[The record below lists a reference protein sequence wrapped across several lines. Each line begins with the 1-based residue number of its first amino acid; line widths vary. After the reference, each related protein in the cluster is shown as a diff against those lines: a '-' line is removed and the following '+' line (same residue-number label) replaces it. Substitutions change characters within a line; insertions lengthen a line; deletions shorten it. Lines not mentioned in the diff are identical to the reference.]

1 MDDRSE
7 EQSYAEIS
15 RSMNQPLRDR
25 EATNLSR
32 IVRNVA
38 HCQLERTEL
47 ESTRSICRWIGSKLA
62 LYELAFTVAIAGWLP
77 MRRNANSHTASR
89 LAVRMHTD
97 TDAPYKL
104 APRYPLLLTSPLLS
118 SPLLLLLFSP
128 LAAPWRSAFPPTPSH
143 STFFVAFAV
152 RALSPSSPCR
162 LCHPS
167 ICLSASFTSD
177 LLSSS
182 QTSFVPFS
190 VPLLP
195 FSLFSPLLFFRCRL
209 RLPVSRASI
218 SPCWFA
224 ANHVVSPF
232 DLDLPSR
239 GPRVAFVRATAV
251 PTNLAFQRYNVTVIW
266 SSQSINDET
275 SHFRIDI
282 VGCPKR

>member
-38 HCQLERTEL
+38 HCRLKRTEL

-118 SPLLLLLFSP
+118 SPLLSS
-128 LAAPWRSAFPPTPSH
+128 R
-143 STFFVAFAV
+143 
-152 RALSPSSPCR
+152 LSR
-162 LCHPS
+162 LVS
-167 ICLSASFTSD
+167 ILRIASRRVMSY
-177 LLSSS
+177 
-182 QTSFVPFS
+182 
-190 VPLLP
+190 
-195 FSLFSPLLFFRCRL
+195 
-209 RLPVSRASI
+209 
-218 SPCWFA
+218 
-224 ANHVVSPF
+224 VVSCCPF
-232 DLDLPSR
+232 CKYELMLSKIR
-239 GPRVAFVRATAV
+239 NARNLTWNKQLAYFV
-251 PTNLAFQRYNVTVIW
+251 
-266 SSQSINDET
+266 
-275 SHFRIDI
+275 
-282 VGCPKR
+282 

>member
-38 HCQLERTEL
+38 HCRLQRTEL

-104 APRYPLLLTSPLLS
+104 APRYPLLLASPLLS
-118 SPLLLLLFSP
+118 SPLLSIPLLSSSLLFSP
-128 LAAPWRSAFPPTPSH
+128 L
-143 STFFVAFAV
+143 
-152 RALSPSSPCR
+152 
-162 LCHPS
+162 
-167 ICLSASFTSD
+167 
-177 LLSSS
+177 LSSLYS
-182 QTSFVPFS
+182 LSLASPALPRFS
-190 VPLLP
+190 VCRPCFP
-195 FSLFSPLLFFRCRL
+195 SFSI
-209 RLPVSRASI
+209 SRAAGN
-218 SPCWFA
+218 F
-224 ANHVVSPF
+224 
-232 DLDLPSR
+232 LPSP
-239 GPRVAFVRATAV
+239 G
-251 PTNLAFQRYNVTVIW
+251 
-266 SSQSINDET
+266 
-275 SHFRIDI
+275 
-282 VGCPKR
+282 

>member
-38 HCQLERTEL
+38 HCRLKRTEL

-118 SPLLLLLFSP
+118 SPLLSSLLLSSSLLFSP

-152 RALSPSSPCR
+152 RALS
-162 LCHPS
+162 
-167 ICLSASFTSD
+167 ILS
-177 LLSSS
+177 
-182 QTSFVPFS
+182 
-190 VPLLP
+190 LP
-195 FSLFSPLLFFRCRL
+195 TP
-209 RLPVSRASI
+209 
-218 SPCWFA
+218 
-224 ANHVVSPF
+224 SPF
-232 DLDLPSR
+232 HLS
-239 GPRVAFVRATAV
+239 FC
-251 PTNLAFQRYNVTVIW
+251 VI
-266 SSQSINDET
+266 
-275 SHFRIDI
+275 HL
-282 VGCPKR
+282 

>member
-1 MDDRSE
+1 MDDRSK

-38 HCQLERTEL
+38 HCRLERTEL

-118 SPLLLLLFSP
+118 SPLRSSSLLSLLHGVLRFLQLPRTRRSSLLLQ
-128 LAAPWRSAFPPTPSH
+128 SA
-143 STFFVAFAV
+143 
-152 RALSPSSPCR
+152 RSPSSPCR
-162 LCHPS
+162 LCHSS

-182 QTSFVPFS
+182 STSFVPFS

-239 GPRVAFVRATAV
+239 GPRVAFVQATAV
-251 PTNLAFQRYNVTVIW
+251 PTNSAFQRYNVTVIW

-275 SHFRIDI
+275 SHFRVDI
-282 VGCPKR
+282 VGCPER